1 MPWYFRLESGFA
13 AVFVVAVCAHMIV
26 QLIQ

>member
-13 AVFVVAVCAHMIV
+13 VVFVIAVCAHVLV
-26 QLIQ
+26 QLIR

>member
-13 AVFVVAVCAHMIV
+13 AVFVIAVCAHMFV
-26 QLIQ
+26 QLIR